1 MTTAPPPAPI
11 RKEPI
16 QQRSRER
23 VERMLAAARDLIAE
37 RGSDAMKMGEVAER
51 AGVSIGSLYQFFP
64 DKSAIIR
71 ALAERFTAENRAC
84 IDVELAGV
92 SDQRGLLAAFARLVD
107 TYYAICLAEPV
118 MRDIWSGTQVDKT
131 LRELELADSR
141 ASADALAHVWRR
153 LRPKTDPAQLASTA
167 FLIWQLGEATM
178 RLAVSVD
185 RVEGDRLVD
194 IYKRM
199 ALKELAGP
207 SASESHGRATTRGGK
222 PAARRHPNAR
232 KRRNKS

>member
-1 MTTAPPPAPI
+1 MSTAASPTSST
-11 RKEPI
+11 RKEPT

-51 AGVSIGSLYQFFP
+51 ASVSIGSLYQFFP

-84 IDVELAGV
+84 IDAELAGV
-92 SDQRGLLAAFARLVD
+92 SDEQSLLAAFASLVD

-118 MRDIWSGTQVDKT
+118 VRDIWSGTQVDKT
-131 LRELELADSR
+131 LRVLELADSR
-141 ASADALAHVWRR
+141 ASAEALARVWQR
-153 LRPKTDPAQLASTA
+153 LRPEADPEQFALTA

-178 RLAVSVD
+178 RLAISVD
-185 RVEGDRLVD
+185 RAEGDRLVE

-199 ALKELAGP
+199 ALKELAMG
-207 SASESHGRATTRGGK
+207 
-222 PAARRHPNAR
+222 
-232 KRRNKS
+232 

>member
-1 MTTAPPPAPI
+1 MSLA
-11 RKEPI
+11 RKEPA

-37 RGSDAMKMGEVAER
+37 HGSDAMKMGEVAER

-71 ALAERFTAENRAC
+71 TLAERFTTENRAC
-84 IDVELAGV
+84 IEAELAGV
-92 SDQRGLLAAFARLVD
+92 SDERSLLDAFARLVD

-118 MRDIWSGTQVDKT
+118 MRDIWSGTQVDKA

-141 ASADALAHVWRR
+141 ACAEALARVWQH
-153 LRPKTDPAQLASTA
+153 LRPEADPEELALTA

-178 RLAVSVD
+178 RLAISVE
-185 RVEGDRLVD
+185 RAEGDRLVE

-199 ALKELAGP
+199 ALRELADG
-207 SASESHGRATTRGGK
+207 SALESHHLAATLG
-222 PAARRHPNAR
+222 
-232 KRRNKS
+232 

>member
-1 MTTAPPPAPI
+1 MSTAASPTSST
-11 RKEPI
+11 RKEPT

-84 IDVELAGV
+84 IDAELAGV
-92 SDQRGLLAAFARLVD
+92 SDEQSLLAAFASLVD

-118 MRDIWSGTQVDKT
+118 VRDIWSGTQVDKT
-131 LRELELADSR
+131 
-141 ASADALAHVWRR
+141 
-153 LRPKTDPAQLASTA
+153 
-167 FLIWQLGEATM
+167 
-178 RLAVSVD
+178 
-185 RVEGDRLVD
+185 
-194 IYKRM
+194 
-199 ALKELAGP
+199 
-207 SASESHGRATTRGGK
+207 
-222 PAARRHPNAR
+222 
-232 KRRNKS
+232 

>member
-1 MTTAPPPAPI
+1 MSTAASPTSST
-11 RKEPI
+11 RKEPT

-51 AGVSIGSLYQFFP
+51 ASVSIGSVYQFFP

-84 IDVELAGV
+84 IDAELAGV
-92 SDQRGLLAAFARLVD
+92 SDEQSLLAAFASLVD

-118 MRDIWSGTQVDKT
+118 VRDIWSGTQVDKT
-131 LRELELADSR
+131 LRVLELADSR
-141 ASADALAHVWRR
+141 ASAEALARVWQR
-153 LRPKTDPAQLASTA
+153 LRPEADPEQFALTA

-178 RLAVSVD
+178 RLTISVD
-185 RVEGDRLVD
+185 RNEGDRLVE

-199 ALKELAGP
+199 ALKELAMG
-207 SASESHGRATTRGGK
+207 
-222 PAARRHPNAR
+222 
-232 KRRNKS
+232 

>member
-1 MTTAPPPAPI
+1 MAKLHTSLI
-11 RKEPI
+11 RKEPT

-37 RGSDAMKMGEVAER
+37 RGSDAMKIGEVAER

-84 IDVELAGV
+84 IDAELADV
-92 SDQRGLLAAFARLVD
+92 SSEQDLLAAFARLVD
-107 TYYAICLAEPV
+107 AYYAICLAQPV
-118 MRDIWSGTQVDKT
+118 MRDIWSSTQVDNT

-141 ASADALAHVWRR
+141 ASTEALASVWRR
-153 LRPKTDPAQLASTA
+153 LRPERDPAELTSAA

-178 RLAVSVD
+178 RLAISVD
-185 RVEGDRLVD
+185 RAEGDRLVE

-199 ALKELAGP
+199 ALGELTARSAAMVGRKTP
-207 SASESHGRATTRGGK
+207 SS
-222 PAARRHPNAR
+222 PP
-232 KRRNKS
+232 

>member
-1 MTTAPPPAPI
+1 MEIASPALT
-11 RKEPI
+11 RKEPT

-23 VERMLAAARDLIAE
+23 VERMLAAARELIAE
-37 RGSDAMKMGEVAER
+37 RGSDAMKMGEIAER

-84 IDVELAGV
+84 IDAELAGV
-92 SDQRGLLAAFARLVD
+92 SDQQSLLKAFAGLVD

-118 MRDIWSGTQVDKT
+118 IRDIWSGTQVDKT

-141 ASADALAHVWRR
+141 ACAETLAQIWQR
-153 LRPKTDPAQLASTA
+153 LRPDASPAELASTA

-178 RLAVSVD
+178 RLAISVD
-185 RVEGDRLVD
+185 RTEGDRFVET
-194 IYKRM
+194 YKRM
-199 ALKELAGP
+199 ALKELAA
-207 SASESHGRATTRGGK
+207 ASHS
-222 PAARRHPNAR
+222 
-232 KRRNKS
+232 